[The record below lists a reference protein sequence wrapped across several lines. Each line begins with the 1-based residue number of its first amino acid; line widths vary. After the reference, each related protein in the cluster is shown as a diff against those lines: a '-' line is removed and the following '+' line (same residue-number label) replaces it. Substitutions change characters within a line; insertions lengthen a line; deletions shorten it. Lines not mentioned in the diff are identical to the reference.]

1 MESVFRKEDKD
12 LIPGNLHF
20 YHTSSLTFTHAP
32 TCFFLDPKTSN
43 SLSLTDLCE
52 CAHCVGL
59 SLIPLSLVCIVENVL
74 LWVPDEK
81 TWSSD
86 QLSVHVLLMPGFIG
100 GGLMVLCPG
109 FRMVLAAWGGC
120 CGSISLAH
128 RVQIPCSC
136 WCSVFGMLGAI
147 YCLSVSGVG
156 LRIGPK
162 CSING
167 QWDYHFQETAGAYLK
182 NDTSWNLCEEPLK
195 VVPWN
200 VTLFF
205 LLVVASCLEIVLCG
219 LHLVVE
225 PIHDPGEIQKTED
238 ILGNFQRR

>member
-1 MESVFRKEDKD
+1 MK
-12 LIPGNLHF
+12 PWN
-20 YHTSSLTFTHAP
+20 HA
-32 TCFFLDPKTSN
+32 C
-43 SLSLTDLCE
+43 
-52 CAHCVGL
+52 CVGL
-59 SLIPLSLVCIVENVL
+59 FLTTLSLVCIVANAFL
-74 LWVPDEK
+74 LVPDGK

-109 FRMVLAAWGGC
+109 FRMVLAAVEHPNW
-120 CGSISLAH
+120 
-128 RVQIPCSC
+128 IPCSC

-162 CSING
+162 CSINDE
-167 QWDYHFQETAGAYLK
+167 WDYHFQETAGTYLK

-225 PIHDPGEIQKTED
+225 PIHAPGEIQKTED
-238 ILGNFQRR
+238 ILGNFQRRAQLTETSLTARSFLLAPGPQPGLPNPCLPRINSLESTLPLSEQRIL

>member
-1 MESVFRKEDKD
+1 MKPWNR
-12 LIPGNLHF
+12 
-20 YHTSSLTFTHAP
+20 A
-32 TCFFLDPKTSN
+32 C
-43 SLSLTDLCE
+43 
-52 CAHCVGL
+52 CVGL
-59 SLIPLSLVCIVENVL
+59 FLTTLSLVCIVANAFL
-74 LWVPDEK
+74 LVPDGK

-86 QLSVHVLLMPGFIG
+86 QLSLHVLLMPGFIG
-100 GGLMVLCPG
+100 GGLMVRSLEHRPVTRG
-109 FRMVLAAWGGC
+109 WRGC
-120 CGSISLAH
+120 CGSIS
-128 RVQIPCSC
+128 IPCSC

-167 QWDYHFQETAGAYLK
+167 EWDYHFQETAGTYLK

-225 PIHDPGEIQKTED
+225 APLLRAHLECR
-238 ILGNFQRR
+238 F

>member
-1 MESVFRKEDKD
+1 MNPWNR
-12 LIPGNLHF
+12 
-20 YHTSSLTFTHAP
+20 A
-32 TCFFLDPKTSN
+32 C
-43 SLSLTDLCE
+43 
-52 CAHCVGL
+52 CVGL
-59 SLIPLSLVCIVENVL
+59 FLTTLSLVCIVANAFL
-74 LWVPDEK
+74 LVPDGK

-86 QLSVHVLLMPGFIG
+86 QLSLHVLLMPGFIG
-100 GGLMVLCPG
+100 GGLMVRSLQQRPVTRG
-109 FRMVLAAWGGC
+109 VGTTIR
-120 CGSISLAH
+120 GSGSHLAH
-128 RVQIPCSC
+128 RVQIPRSC

-167 QWDYHFQETAGAYLK
+167 EWDYHFQETAGAYLK

-205 LLVVASCLEIVLCG
+205 LLVVASCLEIVLCA

-225 PIHDPGEIQKTED
+225 AHLECR
-238 ILGNFQRR
+238 F

>member
-1 MESVFRKEDKD
+1 MKPWNR
-12 LIPGNLHF
+12 
-20 YHTSSLTFTHAP
+20 A
-32 TCFFLDPKTSN
+32 C
-43 SLSLTDLCE
+43 
-52 CAHCVGL
+52 CVGL
-59 SLIPLSLVCIVENVL
+59 FLTTLSLVCIVANAFL
-74 LWVPDEK
+74 LVPDGK

-86 QLSVHVLLMPGFIG
+86 QLSLHVLLMPGFIG
-100 GGLMVLCPG
+100 GGLMVRSLEHRPVTRG
-109 FRMVLAAWGGC
+109 WRGC
-120 CGSISLAH
+120 CGSIS
-128 RVQIPCSC
+128 IPCSC

-167 QWDYHFQETAGAYLK
+167 EWDYHFQETAGTYLK

-225 PIHDPGEIQKTED
+225 PIHAPGEIQKTED